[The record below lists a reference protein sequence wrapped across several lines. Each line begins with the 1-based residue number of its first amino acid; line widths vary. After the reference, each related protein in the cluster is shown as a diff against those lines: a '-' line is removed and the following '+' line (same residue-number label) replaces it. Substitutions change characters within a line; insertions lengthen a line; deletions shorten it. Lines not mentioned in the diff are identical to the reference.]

1 MLIAFASIR
10 GTEGNSTLKEAVRS
24 IEPEKSASLQ
34 RALDPVLLTAQGV
47 SLGVKSAQRHTDF
60 TDKDSTTCMHLFR
73 SKYSWAASLL
83 LLSSCPPV

>member
-1 MLIAFASIR
+1 MLIAFASIK

-60 TDKDSTTCMHLFR
+60 TDIMI
-73 SKYSWAASLL
+73 LL
-83 LLSSCPPV
+83 HACIFSIQNTVGQHRCSY